1 MAMTSAADLH
11 RELRRRR
18 RGTESAV
25 EQVSIWGGGALS
37 TVAVALWVLSG
48 RGTGFTL
55 DPVLSASASTS
66 VGIVLAAA
74 ALHVLRVVGPIGT
87 DAATTHWLVS
97 APLDRRT
104 LLRGQVLA
112 WTGALVALGVLVAR
126 LLALVAG
133 ATSWW
138 PLAAVG
144 AAAGA
149 LVVALA
155 VLGQQSRRWSS
166 ALPMIELGTVVSAGV
181 ATLAPPPPAV
191 ACATVLAVAAVI
203 GWWAADSRLGRIRRT
218 SLTSGADLLA
228 AGSAGLSFLDVG
240 FLVSALETR
249 AHRRRGAVRPR
260 GRAGRSVGPVRAL
273 VRSDLMRHRRNTM
286 LPAVLVTGLGLVL
299 AASAVSMPYWA
310 GVVGLLV
317 GYVATSAAS
326 IGFRDMLAD
335 RSLRFSLAL
344 PDRTMAGAFLVVPS
358 LVALTVAVTVAAA
371 VSWWAGIVVGS
382 TTLIAVVR
390 SRTAPPRVYDGLA
403 VVTMFGTV
411 PVDVIRQVLRGPGL
425 LLVGAVLLL
434 L

>member
-1 MAMTSAADLH
+1 MTSVADLH

-18 RGTESAV
+18 RSTESAV
-25 EQVSIWGGGALS
+25 EQMSIWGGGALS

-55 DPVLSASASTS
+55 DPVLSASASAG
-66 VGIVLAAA
+66 VGILVAAA
-74 ALHVLRVVGPIGT
+74 ALHVLRVVGPIVT

-97 APLDRRT
+97 TPLDRRT
-104 LLRGQVLA
+104 LLRGRVLA

-126 LLALVAG
+126 LLALIAG

-138 PLAAVG
+138 PLAVVG

-155 VLGQQSRRWSS
+155 VLGQQSRSS
-166 ALPMIELGTVVSAGV
+166 SFALPMIELGTVVSAGV
-181 ATLAPPPPAV
+181 ATLLPPLPAV
-191 ACATVLAVAAVI
+191 ACATVLAVAAVT
-203 GWWAADSRLGRIRRT
+203 GWWAAVSRLGRIRRT

-240 FLVSALETR
+240 FFVSALETR

-260 GRAGRSVGPVRAL
+260 GRAGGLVGPVRAL

-286 LPAVLVTGLGLVL
+286 LPAVLATGLGLVL
-299 AASAVSMPYWA
+299 AASAVSMPFWA
-310 GVVGLLV
+310 GVVGLLA

-335 RSLRFSLAL
+335 KSLRFSLAL

-403 VVTMFGTV
+403 VVTMFGMV